1 MSKVLGMCF
10 DWRVLGGLAL
20 AGIGIWLYAPQL
32 LGAGLPLLFVLIC
45 PLSMVVMAWMM
56 RGSMG
61 NQGSQLSPTD
71 RLAALQQEQARL
83 NNEIARARAELAA
96 PTWPAEHAELAAP
109 ARPAER
115 AEG

>member
-1 MSKVLGMCF
+1 MRKLLGMCL

-20 AGIGIWLYAPQL
+20 AGVGIWLYAPQL
-32 LGAGLPLLFVLIC
+32 LGAALPILFVLIC
-45 PLSMVVMAWMM
+45 PLSMVVMAFMM

-61 NQGSQLSPTD
+61 SQGSQISATD
-71 RLAALQQEQARL
+71 RVIALEQEQARL
-83 NNEIARARAELAA
+83 NAEIARAR
-96 PTWPAEHAELAAP
+96 AELAAP

>member
-1 MSKVLGMCF
+1 MGKLLGMCF
-10 DWRVLGGLAL
+10 DWRVLGGLAVVGL
-20 AGIGIWLYAPQL
+20 GVWLYAPQL
-32 LGAGLPLLFVLIC
+32 LGAALPLLFLLIC

-61 NQGSQLSPTD
+61 TQGSQLSAAD
-71 RLAALQQEQARL
+71 RLAALQQEQVRL
-83 NNEIARARAELAA
+83 NAEIARARAELA
-96 PTWPAEHAELAAP
+96 PP

>member
-1 MSKVLGMCF
+1 MCF

-32 LGAGLPLLFVLIC
+32 LGAGLPLLVVLIC
-45 PLSMVVMAWMM
+45 PLSMGLMAWMM

-61 NQGSQLSPTD
+61 SQGTQLSATD
-71 RLAALQQEQARL
+71 RLAALEQEQARL
-83 NNEIARARAELAA
+83 NAEIARARTEIAA
-96 PTWPAEHAELAAP
+96 PGRPAELAAP

>member
-1 MSKVLGMCF
+1 MSKLLGMCF

-20 AGIGIWLYAPQL
+20 AGIGIWLSAPQL
-32 LGAGLPLLFVLIC
+32 LGAALPILFVLVC

-61 NQGSQLSPTD
+61 AQGSQSSATD
-71 RLAALQQEQARL
+71 RLAALEQEQARR
-83 NNEIARARAELAA
+83 NAEVAHAR
-96 PTWPAEHAELAAP
+96 AELAAP

>member
-20 AGIGIWLYAPQL
+20 LGLGIWLYAPQL
-32 LGAGLPLLFVLIC
+32 LGAALPLLIVLIC

-61 NQGSQLSPTD
+61 MQASQHSATE
-71 RLAALQQEQARL
+71 RLAALEQEQARL
-83 NNEIARARAELAA
+83 NAEIARARAELAA
-96 PTWPAEHAELAAP
+96 PAQPAERAEVAALP
-109 ARPAER
+109 RPAER